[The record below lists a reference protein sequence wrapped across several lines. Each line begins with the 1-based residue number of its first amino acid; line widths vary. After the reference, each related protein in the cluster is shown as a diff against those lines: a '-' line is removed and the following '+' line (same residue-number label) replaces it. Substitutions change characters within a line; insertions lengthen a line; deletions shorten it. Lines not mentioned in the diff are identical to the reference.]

1 MEENNLKLQ
10 CAIMDDYQNIAL
22 QMANWAQISDQVD
35 VVSFNKHFESEAA
48 AAHELKDYEIIVL
61 MRERTPFKASLLSQ
75 LPKLKLLITTGMR
88 NASIDIKY
96 AEKQGIKIC
105 VTASSSEP
113 PTELTWALILALT
126 KNLIPESQSIQR
138 SGPWQSTVCSD
149 LSGRTLGLLGLG
161 KIGTKMAQIGNA
173 FGMNV
178 MAWSQNLS
186 QERAEAAG
194 AQFASTKEE
203 IMAKSDI
210 VSIHLIL
217 SERTRHLIGEN
228 ELKLMKK
235 TAYLIN
241 TSRASIVNQNMLIKA
256 LHNNWIAGAGIDVF
270 DVEPLPDIH
279 PLRSTPNLLATPH
292 MGYVSQ
298 NNYQTYYQHSLENIQ
313 AFLEGNLIREIR
325 AE

>member
-1 MEENNLKLQ
+1 MRLQ
-10 CAIMDDYQNIAL
+10 CAVLDDYQDIAL
-22 QMANWAQISDQVD
+22 KMADWAQISDQVN
-35 VVSFNKHFESEAA
+35 VISFHKHFESEAE
-48 AAHELKDYEIIVL
+48 AAHALKDYDIIIL

-88 NASIDIKY
+88 NASIDSKY
-96 AEKQGIKIC
+96 AEEQGIKVC
-105 VTASSSEP
+105 GTASSSEP

-126 KNLIPESQSIQR
+126 KNLIPENQSFR
-138 SGPWQSTVCSD
+138 NSGPWQSTVCSD
-149 LSGRTLGLLGLG
+149 LSGKTLGLIGLG
-161 KIGTKMAQIGNA
+161 KIGTKMVLIGKA

-178 MAWSQNLS
+178 MAWSQNLT

-203 IMAKSDI
+203 ILAKSDI

-228 ELKLMKK
+228 ELKSMKK

-241 TSRASIVNQNMLIKA
+241 TSRASIVNQDILIKA

-270 DVEPLPDIH
+270 DAEPLPGTH
-279 PLRSTPNLLATPH
+279 PLRSIPNLLATPH
-292 MGYVSQ
+292 LGYVSQ
-298 NNYQTYYQHSLENIQ
+298 YNYQTYYQHALEDIQ
-313 AFLEGNLIREIR
+313 AFLEGNPIREIR
-325 AE
+325 AQ